1 MHLVDFASVAGININ
16 PSMNTI
22 LDTLFGVV
30 APLYVKVLI
39 ELVAVAALIR
49 VTDLRSVA
57 RNAFL
62 LVAVSVFILPN
73 DFFWSYLELPLV
85 LFLFWEAMPP
95 VPMIQAASVDRD
107 GPADDGG
114 ILLPQTGPLRE
125 GDGPAGATPP
135 RSRRTPTT
143 KTGTTFIS
151 ASLFGWRCE
160 IYHGHRADGP
170 CRSSS
175 SRPGCSG
182 RRSSSPVAAYS
193 FCGPP

>member
-1 MHLVDFASVAGININ
+1 
-16 PSMNTI
+16 MNAI

-62 LVAVSVFILPN
+62 LVAVSAFILPN

-95 VPMIQAASVDRD
+95 APMIQAASVDRD
-107 GPADDGG
+107 RPADDGG

-125 GDGPAGATPP
+125 DDDGLTGAT
-135 RSRRTPTT
+135 T
-143 KTGTTFIS
+143 S
-151 ASLFGWRCE
+151 ALPGDADDKDGND
-160 IYHGHRADGP
+160 IYIR
-170 CRSSS
+170 
-175 SRPGCSG
+175 
-182 RRSSSPVAAYS
+182 
-193 FCGPP
+193 